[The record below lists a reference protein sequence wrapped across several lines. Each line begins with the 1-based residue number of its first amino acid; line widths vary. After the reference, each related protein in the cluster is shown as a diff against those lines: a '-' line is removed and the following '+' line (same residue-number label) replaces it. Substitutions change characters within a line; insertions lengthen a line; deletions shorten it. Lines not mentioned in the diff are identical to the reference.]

1 MNSVGVRQT
10 PAVKATP
17 TSSAP
22 RENRLRRDGLR
33 GIICGMSTGPGSG
46 GNVIAALCSLFI
58 PGLGQLVQGR
68 ILVAF
73 VFFMGAGVLWFIS
86 FGSLGWI
93 IHLWACVN
101 AALWK
106 P

>member
-17 TSSAP
+17 TSLAP